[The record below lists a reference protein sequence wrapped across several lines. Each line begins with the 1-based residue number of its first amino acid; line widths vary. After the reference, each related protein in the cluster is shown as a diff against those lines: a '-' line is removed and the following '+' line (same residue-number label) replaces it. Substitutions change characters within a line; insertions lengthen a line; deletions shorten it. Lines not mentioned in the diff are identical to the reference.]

1 MKKLICEKNIT
12 DIIEQGG
19 KSVCV
24 DDNTLITPAARD
36 MIQNNGLEIVQEG
49 CACASTAPAP
59 AAAAGGAALD
69 S

>member
-49 CACASTAPAP
+49 
-59 AAAAGGAALD
+59 
-69 S
+69 